1 MIGRLRGIILEK
13 RPPMLLVDVHGV
25 GYDVEAPLST
35 FTYLPEVGKEIT
47 LYTHFVVREDAQ
59 LLYGFHK
66 EADRAL
72 FRQLLKV
79 SGVGAKTAIG
89 ILSGTSVDGF
99 IRCIHDGDAAAL
111 ARLPGIGKKT
121 AERLIVELKD
131 RLAAVGENVVGV
143 SAGTSMPAENAV
155 SDAVSALIA
164 LGYKPNEASRW
175 VGSIN
180 TQGLRSDEIIRRALQ
195 LAAR

>member
-1 MIGRLRGIILEK
+1 MIGRLRGVILEK
-13 RPPMLLVDVHGV
+13 RPPMLLIDVHGV

-35 FTYLPEVGKEIT
+35 FTHLPELGKEVT

-143 SAGTSMPAENAV
+143 GADAFAPVENAV